1 MTDAFFVT
9 CKDAGKHAFLL
20 GPFTT
25 EKACQEYA
33 YGEKSDEVVRA
44 CMNIDRRAHF
54 FGSGMAVIHD
64 FVPGERI
71 GLLNKNWPEKWGG
84 ALS

>member
-9 CKDAGKHAFLL
+9 CEDAGKHAFLL

-33 YGEKSDEVVRA
+33 YGEKSDEVVQT
-44 CMNIDRRAHF
+44 CINIDRRAHF
-54 FGSGMAVIHD
+54 FEYGMAVIHD
-64 FVPGERI
+64 FVPGEFT
-71 GLLNKNWPEKWGG
+71 GLLNRKWPEKWNGV
-84 ALS
+84 LS